1 VGSID
6 AGTRTTPPEG
16 TVGRVT
22 VEGVGVGEGIVV
34 GTGAV
39 VVVDPAC
46 ESPLDPLLQAP
57 PIANKTI
64 AGSVHRTRRVFV
76 DREAIKP
83 LNLPPRRVLIVML
96 LRL

>member
-1 VGSID
+1 M
-6 AGTRTTPPEG
+6 RTTGTEG
-16 TVGRVT
+16 PVGVVTVG
-22 VEGVGVGEGIVV
+22 GVGVGEVIGV
-34 GTGAV
+34 GAV

-57 PIANKTI
+57 PIANNTI
-64 AGSVHRTRRVFV
+64 AGSAHRARRNFV

-83 LNLPPRRVLIVML
+83 LNLPPRRVLLVML